1 MKYVKF
7 DMHCHTA
14 EGSVDAKVNIE
25 DYIEILRSKGFGG
38 MLVTDHDS
46 YGGYEAYVNSGKK
59 YDDFVVLRGIEYDS
73 LEFGHF
79 IVIIPSDTPDEV
91 YELLRYKGLTLD
103 KLIYIV
109 HCSDGILGPA
119 HPYGEPFMSFAST
132 MYWNQPKQIAH
143 MVHFDFVEGY
153 NACESNKS
161 NRYARRFASDCK
173 VPLTAGSDAHGSDC
187 VGLGYAL
194 LPETIRTVDD
204 LIVYYKE
211 ENHPKVGGTRYGH
224 TTKDRIGSFNKVLVY
239 MFYLY
244 NKVGAMF
251 KYPKRAKA
259 FRNALRALNRRYI
272 IFRDRS

>member
-79 IVIIPSDTPDEV
+79 IVILPSDTPDEV

-161 NRYARRFASDCK
+161 NRYAR
-173 VPLTAGSDAHGSDC
+173 
-187 VGLGYAL
+187 
-194 LPETIRTVDD
+194 
-204 LIVYYKE
+204 
-211 ENHPKVGGTRYGH
+211 
-224 TTKDRIGSFNKVLVY
+224 
-239 MFYLY
+239 
-244 NKVGAMF
+244 
-251 KYPKRAKA
+251 
-259 FRNALRALNRRYI
+259 
-272 IFRDRS
+272 

>member
-1 MKYVKF
+1 
-7 DMHCHTA
+7 
-14 EGSVDAKVNIE
+14 
-25 DYIEILRSKGFGG
+25 
-38 MLVTDHDS
+38 
-46 YGGYEAYVNSGKK
+46 
-59 YDDFVVLRGIEYDS
+59 
-73 LEFGHF
+73 
-79 IVIIPSDTPDEV
+79 
-91 YELLRYKGLTLD
+91 
-103 KLIYIV
+103 
-109 HCSDGILGPA
+109 
-119 HPYGEPFMSFAST
+119 MSFAST

-272 IFRDRS
+272 IFRDRN

>member
-79 IVIIPSDTPDEV
+79 IVILPSDTPDEV

-143 MVHFDFVEGY
+143 MVHF
-153 NACESNKS
+153 
-161 NRYARRFASDCK
+161 
-173 VPLTAGSDAHGSDC
+173 
-187 VGLGYAL
+187 GYAL
-194 LPETIRTVDD
+194 LPETIRNVDD

-251 KYPKRAKA
+251 KYPRRAKA

-272 IFRDRS
+272 IFRDRN